1 MSGQTRF
8 MVALVV
14 AGLCVGIVGVGDAQT
29 QDKWR
34 LGTQS
39 WSFYLFTFEEAMA
52 KTKSCEMKY
61 IEAYPGQRI
70 GGKFGTT
77 VFKDM
82 TLAQRQQVKQ
92 MLKDSG
98 LTLTCYGV
106 ITPGNE
112 QEWRKLF
119 DFAKDMG
126 FETIV
131 SEPPESALAMIDQLC
146 QEYQIGIA
154 IHNHPKASGAHYWD
168 YETVLK
174 ACEGCS
180 QWIGSCAD
188 TGHWMRSGIDP
199 LTAILTLGKA
209 HRIRSLHFKDLNKF
223 GDDAHDVPWGTGMGK
238 SREILVALAALGLK
252 GPFSAEYEYHWDN
265 SVPEIKQSG
274 EWFKKTAAELS
285 EARFQDVFQKN
296 LSNAVMEPTSW
307 AFNAGGEL
315 APGSRRR
322 GDIWTKERYGN
333 FILEL
338 DFMVPEKGDSG
349 VFLRTDDIQNRI
361 NTAIEVQIHATTD
374 GTKYGQCGAIYDCL
388 PPSKDAN
395 KGPGAWNHYVIT
407 CLDNK
412 IYVNLNG
419 EDIIDMDLDL
429 WTEAGRN
436 PDGTPNMFTPAYKDM
451 PRQGHLGFQY
461 PDDPVRFKNLKIKSL
476 D

>member
-1 MSGQTRF
+1 
-8 MVALVV
+8 
-14 AGLCVGIVGVGDAQT
+14 
-29 QDKWR
+29 
-34 LGTQS
+34 
-39 WSFYLFTFEEAMA
+39 
-52 KTKSCEMKY
+52 
-61 IEAYPGQRI
+61 
-70 GGKFGTT
+70 
-77 VFKDM
+77 
-82 TLAQRQQVKQ
+82 
-92 MLKDSG
+92 
-98 LTLTCYGV
+98 
-106 ITPGNE
+106 
-112 QEWRKLF
+112 
-119 DFAKDMG
+119 
-126 FETIV
+126 
-131 SEPPESALAMIDQLC
+131 
-146 QEYQIGIA
+146 
-154 IHNHPKASGAHYWD
+154 
-168 YETVLK
+168 
-174 ACEGCS
+174 
-180 QWIGSCAD
+180 
-188 TGHWMRSGIDP
+188 MRSGIDP

-238 SREILVALAALGLK
+238 SREILVALAALGFA

-265 SVPEIKQSG
+265 SVPEIKQSA

-322 GDIWTKERYGN
+322 GDIWTKECYGN

-338 DFMVPEKGDSG
+338 DFLVPEKGDSG

-412 IYVNLNG
+412 VYVNLNG
-419 EDIIDMDLDL
+419 EDIIDMDLAL
-429 WTEAGRN
+429 WTEAGKN
-436 PDGTPNMFTPAYKDM
+436 PDGTPNMFTTAYKDM

-461 PDDPVRFKNLKIKSL
+461 PDDPVRFKNVKIKSL